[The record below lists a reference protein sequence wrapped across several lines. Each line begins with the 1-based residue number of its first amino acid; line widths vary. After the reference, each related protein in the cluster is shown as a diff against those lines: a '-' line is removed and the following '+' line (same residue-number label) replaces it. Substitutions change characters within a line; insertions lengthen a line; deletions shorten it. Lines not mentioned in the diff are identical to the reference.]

1 MTIFT
6 ARLVVGA
13 FGTVALL
20 TVTQGA
26 IAKEAAIILGQ
37 GTASCGTWAAER
49 RSKSARALA
58 YEA

>member
-37 GTASCGTWAAER
+37 GTAHAELGR
-49 RSKSARALA
+49 QSVVQNQRGL
-58 YEA
+58 